1 MRILKLSAIAL
12 VGFLTCLAAY
22 DGNDANALSRGPFL
36 EFTAAPGENNCTK
49 CHRTYPLDSGTGKV
63 EIVGL
68 PEQYVPSQTYPV
80 KVRVTD
86 EQAREWGFEIT
97 AITDD
102 GAACGSFRSEQLAV
116 QALGPSQQFGRFY
129 ALQTIFGVYA
139 GQTGSAEWDF
149 FWKAPATDLGP
160 ATFYATGN
168 AANGDHT
175 DFFDYIYSTSVT
187 IDGQRRTV
195 RVALVTPSGGERFG
209 SGERAEIRWDATAG
223 DGVAPA
229 SFRILLST
237 DGGATFPTV
246 IADALAADARSYV
259 WQIPETL
266 ATSAARIRVVGVDTE
281 GGEHAAASRANI
293 EIRPLGL
300 DRGTATALPAGAAAR
315 SAAWADYDGDGRAD
329 AVVARSAGGPLLL
342 RQRADGTFED
352 VTEEAGL
359 SAAGEVR
366 AVAWAD
372 VDADGRP
379 DLAVVSPTAI
389 SIYHVDSTGVFSL
402 VGAPTSLP
410 RPAGATGAVWTDV
423 DLDGRPDL
431 LVATGNGLVAIRN
444 APDGFVDAT
453 AAWGAP
459 TGAFA
464 TIAAGPLVALGGDGG
479 VRVLRFGG
487 GRLVDATAETGIPA
501 TGAAAAL
508 EWADLT
514 GDGVLDLVVGGSSR
528 LTVLAAAGGDG
539 ARYEDRTA
547 DLGLGGLTNV
557 TSATAGDFDA
567 DGQLDLALVAAGAP
581 RVLHRG
587 DAGFVDVTPRF
598 DVDAGTV
605 SSAWVDLDG
614 TGTEDLVALTPTSA
628 VPLVNPR
635 PGASAVR
642 LGGVVEGATVRVDL
656 DGDGVW
662 ATGAKTARVA
672 RARLVTFAN
681 APGAASVR
689 VRVELPGGA
698 GVETSV
704 AVGGAPIAVTIPTGP
719 EIATV
724 RVVGAKLIL
733 TGDPF
738 PAASAIEVAGVRLA
752 KVKVKGTKLVGRD
765 PSLAAL
771 VAVRPVVVQVIDTA
785 TGAIS
790 AAVLLE

>member
-12 VGFLTCLAAY
+12 VVFLGCLAAY
-22 DGNDANALSRGPFL
+22 DGNDAHALSRGPFL

-63 EIVGL
+63 EIIGL
-68 PEQYVPSQTYPV
+68 PEQYVPSQTYPI

-86 EQAREWGFEIT
+86 EEAREWGFEIT

-102 GAACGSFRSEQLAV
+102 GAACGSFRSDQLAV

-139 GQTGSAEWDF
+139 GQTGSAEWNF
-149 FWKAPATDLGP
+149 YWKAPSTDLGP

-168 AANGDHT
+168 GANGDHT
-175 DFFDYIYSTSVT
+175 DFFDYIYSTSIT

-195 RVALVTPSGGERFG
+195 RVALLTPAGGERFG
-209 SGERAEIRWDATAG
+209 SGERSEIRWEATEG
-223 DGVAPA
+223 DGVSPA

-237 DGGATFPTV
+237 DGGGSYPTV
-246 IADALAADARSYV
+246 IADGLPADARSYV

-281 GGEHAAASRANI
+281 GREHAAASRANI

-300 DRGTATALPAGAAAR
+300 DRHTATALPSGAAAR
-315 SAAWADYDGDGRAD
+315 SAVWADVDNDGRAD

-342 RQRADGTFED
+342 RQRANGTFED
-352 VTEEAGL
+352 VTEAAGL

-379 DLAVVSPTAI
+379 DLAVVTPTAI
-389 SIYHVDSTGVFSL
+389 SIYHLENTGVFSL

-410 RPAGATGAVWTDV
+410 RPAGATAAAWTDV

-431 LVATGNGLVAIRN
+431 LVATGDGLLAIRN
-444 APDGFVDAT
+444 APEGFVDAT

-459 TGAFA
+459 AGAYE

-479 VRVLRFGG
+479 VRVLRFVG
-487 GRLVDATAETGIPA
+487 GRLVDATTETGIPA
-501 TGAAAAL
+501 TGAVNAL

-514 GDGVLDLVVGGSSR
+514 GDGALDLLVGGASR
-528 LTVLAAAGGDG
+528 LTLFAAVGGDG
-539 ARYEDRTA
+539 ARYEDRTGE
-547 DLGLGGLTNV
+547 LGLDGLTNV
-557 TSATAGDFDA
+557 TSVTAGDFDA
-567 DGQLDLALVAAGAP
+567 DGRFDLALVAAGAP

-587 DAGFVDVTPRF
+587 DTGFVDVTARF
-598 DVDAGTV
+598 DVDEATV
-605 SSAWVDLDG
+605 SSAWVDLDS
-614 TGTEDLVALTPTSA
+614 TGTEDLVALTPTTA
-628 VPLVNPR
+628 LPLVNPR
-635 PGASAVR
+635 PGSSAVR
-642 LGGVVEGATVRVDL
+642 LGGVAEGATVRVDL
-656 DGDGVW
+656 DGDSVW
-662 ATGAKTARVA
+662 ATGPKTARVA
-672 RARLVTFAN
+672 RGGLVTFVN

-689 VRVELPGGA
+689 VRVELPGGS

-704 AVGGAPIAVTIPTGP
+704 EVGGAPAAVTIPVAP
-719 EIATV
+719 EIASV
-724 RVVGAKLIL
+724 RVVGAKLTL

-738 PAASAIEVAGVRLA
+738 PASSAIEVAGVRLA

-765 PSLAAL
+765 PSLPSL
-771 VAVRPVVVQVIDTA
+771 VAARPVVVQVVDTA

-790 AAVLLE
+790 AAVLFR